1 MVSCGGAVVSG
12 IVSNVRFVL
21 RRLNHGNYLLASIK
35 RVFILLDPL
44 HEPRS
49 RQGLPLSW
57 GGELNGLALCAGFG
71 GLEGGLERTLP
82 EYRTV
87 CYVEGEAYPAAV
99 LAQKMEKGTV
109 RKAPIWSNVI
119 TFDGKPWRGKV
130 DIISGGFPCQ
140 PHSQA
145 GKLLGKDDPRNL
157 WPQIVRIAGEIRP
170 RFMFLENVANINNTY
185 GKEIVGDL
193 AQMGFDAAWCVVRA
207 SDVGA
212 PHRRARWF
220 LLASNSDN
228 SHELIKSIY
237 GSLKGP
243 SEFEEVVYD
252 THSER
257 VGFST
262 QQPKTPTRQLDFKGS
277 CQDVADSLRE
287 RPRQDGESF
296 FGEIDSN
303 GGEVFEGRSSQ
314 NLGDSISQGSK
325 GGLQNGIIDIQKRD
339 RQEQIFINK
348 PSEGWRG
355 GVEFWKVEPRVGRMV
370 DGVANWSHRIR
381 GCGNGVVPQQ
391 AAYAFQILAG
401 RLACGI
407 DANREPRG

>member
-1 MVSCGGAVVSG
+1 
-12 IVSNVRFVL
+12 
-21 RRLNHGNYLLASIK
+21 
-35 RVFILLDPL
+35 LLDPL

-49 RQGLPLSW
+49 RPGLPLPW

-71 GLEGGLERTLP
+71 GLEGGLERSLP

-157 WPQIVRIAGEIRP
+157 WPQIVRIAREVRP

-228 SHELIKSIY
+228 SPELIKSIY
-237 GSLKGP
+237 GSLKGS
-243 SEFEEVVYD
+243 SELEEVVCDSNGDGFGKHNQHEKSGERFPRQRKLAGYRSKD
-252 THSER
+252 IGSTHTDSER
-257 VGFST
+257 VGFSKE
-262 QQPKTPTRQLDFKGS
+262 QSNTPTRQLDLEGS
-277 CQDVADSLRE
+277 CQIV
-287 RPRQDGESF
+287 
-296 FGEIDSN
+296 
-303 GGEVFEGRSSQ
+303 
-314 NLGDSISQGSK
+314 GDSISQGSK
-325 GGLQNGIIDIQKRD
+325 GGLQNRIIDRFNGNKPNAF
-339 RQEQIFINK
+339 FIDK
-348 PSEGWRG
+348 PSEGWRRG
-355 GVEFWKVEPRVGRMV
+355 SEFWKVEPPVGRMV
-370 DGVANWSHRIR
+370 DGVAHWSHRIR

-401 RLACGI
+401 RLAWGI
-407 DANREPRG
+407 DANLEPRG

>member
-1 MVSCGGAVVSG
+1 MVV
-12 IVSNVRFVL
+12 
-21 RRLNHGNYLLASIK
+21 SIK

-71 GLEGGLERTLP
+71 GLEGGLERSLP

-99 LAQKMEKGTV
+99 IAQKMEKGTV

-140 PHSQA
+140 PHSKA

-157 WPQIVRIAGEIRP
+157 WPQIVRIAREIRP

-220 LLASNSDN
+220 LLASNSNN
-228 SHELIKSIY
+228 SPELIKSMY
-237 GSLKGP
+237 GSLKGS
-243 SEFEEVVYD
+243 SELEEVVCDSNGDGFGKHNHHEKSGERVPCQRKLAGYRSKDIGSTD
-252 THSER
+252 TDSER
-257 VGFST
+257 LGFST
-262 QQPKTPTRQLDFKGS
+262 QQPNTPKRQLEVEWS
-277 CQDVADSLRE
+277 CHVADSDHRHNNKE
-287 RPRQDGESF
+287 QKIFARGNRII
-296 FGEIDSN
+296 FGD
-303 GGEVFEGRSSQ
+303 
-314 NLGDSISQGSK
+314 
-325 GGLQNGIIDIQKRD
+325 
-339 RQEQIFINK
+339 
-348 PSEGWRG
+348 W
-355 GVEFWKVEPRVGRMV
+355 WKVEPPVGRMV
-370 DGVANWSHRIR
+370 DGVAHWSHRIR

-391 AAYAFQILAG
+391 AAYAFELLLG
-401 RLACGI
+401 GLNGK
-407 DANREPRG
+407 E

>member
-1 MVSCGGAVVSG
+1 M
-12 IVSNVRFVL
+12 
-21 RRLNHGNYLLASIK
+21 
-35 RVFILLDPL
+35 
-44 HEPRS
+44 
-49 RQGLPLSW
+49 
-57 GGELNGLALCAGFG
+57 NGLALCAGFG
-71 GLEGGLERTLP
+71 GLEGGLERSLP

-145 GKLLGKDDPRNL
+145 GNLLGKDDPRNL

-228 SHELIKSIY
+228 SPELIKSIY
-237 GSLKGP
+237 GSLKGS
-243 SEFEEVVYD
+243 SEFEEVVFNPDSDGLGKYA
-252 THSER
+252 HENGGKGINQKRGLER
-257 VGFST
+257 FGFESNGNDNT
-262 QQPKTPTRQLDFKGS
+262 DSK
-277 CQDVADSLRE
+277 QDVADSLRE
-287 RPRQDGESF
+287 RPRKDGISF

-314 NLGDSISQGSK
+314 NLGDSISPGSK
-325 GGLQNGIIDIQKRD
+325 GGLQKRIIDIQKRD
-339 RQEQIFINK
+339 RQEQIFIDK
-348 PSEGWRG
+348 PSQGWRG
-355 GVEFWKVEPRVGRMV
+355 GVEFWKVEPSVGRMV
-370 DGVANWSHRIR
+370 DGVAHWAHRIR

-401 RLACGI
+401 RLAWGI
-407 DANREPRG
+407 DANLEPSG

>member
-1 MVSCGGAVVSG
+1 MVV
-12 IVSNVRFVL
+12 
-21 RRLNHGNYLLASIK
+21 SIK

-71 GLEGGLERTLP
+71 GLEGGLERSLP

-99 LAQKMEKGTV
+99 IAQKMEKGTV

-140 PHSQA
+140 PHSNA
-145 GKLLGKDDPRNL
+145 GKLLAKEDPRNL
-157 WPQIVRIAGEIRP
+157 WPQIVRIAREVRP

-185 GKEIVGDL
+185 GKEIVADL

-220 LLASNSDN
+220 LLASNSHN
-228 SHELIKSIY
+228 SPELIKSIY
-237 GSLKGP
+237 ESLKGA
-243 SEFEEVVYD
+243 SELEELVYD
-252 THSER
+252 TDSER

-262 QQPKTPTRQLDFKGS
+262 QQPNTPTRQLNLEGS
-277 CQDVADSLRE
+277 CHVANSDHRHNNKE
-287 RPRQDGESF
+287 EKICARRNPII
-296 FGEIDSN
+296 FGD
-303 GGEVFEGRSSQ
+303 
-314 NLGDSISQGSK
+314 
-325 GGLQNGIIDIQKRD
+325 
-339 RQEQIFINK
+339 
-348 PSEGWRG
+348 W
-355 GVEFWKVEPRVGRMV
+355 WKVEPTVGRMV
-370 DGVANWSHRIR
+370 DGVAHWSHRIR

-391 AAYAFQILAG
+391 AAYAFHILAG
-401 RLACGI
+401 RLAWGI
-407 DANREPRG
+407 DANLEPRG